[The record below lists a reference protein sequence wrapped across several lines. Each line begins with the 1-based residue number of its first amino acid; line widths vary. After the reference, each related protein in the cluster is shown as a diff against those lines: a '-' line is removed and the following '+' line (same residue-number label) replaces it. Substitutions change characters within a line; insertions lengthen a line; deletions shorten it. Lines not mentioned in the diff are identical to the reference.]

1 MSSTTVYVSRGK
13 QARPGVRNLAAPE
26 GRRFRPDIEGMRA
39 VAVVL
44 VVLYHAGIAPFT
56 GGYVGVDVFFVISG
70 FLITRML
77 FDELAMTRSISFA
90 RFYARRA
97 TRLLPA
103 STLVIAVTVV
113 ASRLWLSPTRL
124 HSINLDALASLG
136 YGINF
141 RMAAAGINYLNAGA
155 PPSPLQHLWSLAVE
169 EQFYVVWPAMLF
181 ICSFAWRWRQN
192 TFKRSTVVASV
203 IVIVCGSFALSVWQ
217 TKQAAPWAYF
227 GTQTR
232 AWELASG
239 SLVALALPSLAR
251 MNRAIAAIVTWAGL
265 VAIVSAALVFN
276 DSTAFPGYAAAL
288 PVLGAVAVI
297 AGGSATPRWGVDVVL
312 GLRPLQEIGK
322 LSYGWYL
329 WHWPA
334 LMIVPV
340 ALNVTASPLLN
351 LGIAVAALG
360 LAFASYHLVENPIRH
375 DRRLTAIAWKGIG
388 VGALASTLVAAGTM
402 LALVYGPSLSG
413 VGQAVDTRSTLA
425 SAPNPATAL
434 ASLLAAGLTSEDVP
448 RNLAPTLSAAANDSP
463 IVYANGCHLGFT
475 ETWPAGPCVFGDVT
489 ATKTVVLFGDSHAA
503 QWFPALD
510 IVAKAQHWR
519 LLSYTKSACP
529 AASVLVYQA
538 ALKRAYNECVV
549 WRNRVFAMIKSI
561 HPDMVVMAN
570 NGTDDGGI
578 VNLSGNADQAWAS
591 AWSQTVTAVKPYAQ
605 RIVMISDTAYPKS
618 DVPDCVSS
626 HLKTVSACINSRT
639 AALVLPTRR
648 QAIATAVG
656 GQGVQIVDPT
666 DWLCT
671 ATECPVIVG
680 NVLVYKDDSHMS
692 VEYSS
697 ALAPLL
703 AAALR

>member
-1 MSSTTVYVSRGK
+1 M
-13 QARPGVRNLAAPE
+13 
-26 GRRFRPDIEGMRA
+26 
-39 VAVVL
+39 
-44 VVLYHAGIAPFT
+44 
-56 GGYVGVDVFFVISG
+56 
-70 FLITRML
+70 
-77 FDELAMTRSISFA
+77 
-90 RFYARRA
+90 
-97 TRLLPA
+97 
-103 STLVIAVTVV
+103 
-113 ASRLWLSPTRL
+113 
-124 HSINLDALASLG
+124 
-136 YGINF
+136 
-141 RMAAAGINYLNAGA
+141 
-155 PPSPLQHLWSLAVE
+155 
-169 EQFYVVWPAMLF
+169 
-181 ICSFAWRWRQN
+181 
-192 TFKRSTVVASV
+192 
-203 IVIVCGSFALSVWQ
+203 
-217 TKQAAPWAYF
+217 
-227 GTQTR
+227 
-232 AWELASG
+232 
-239 SLVALALPSLAR
+239 
-251 MNRAIAAIVTWAGL
+251 
-265 VAIVSAALVFN
+265 
-276 DSTAFPGYAAAL
+276 
-288 PVLGAVAVI
+288 
-297 AGGSATPRWGVDVVL
+297 
-312 GLRPLQEIGK
+312 
-322 LSYGWYL
+322 
-329 WHWPA
+329 
-334 LMIVPV
+334 
-340 ALNVTASPLLN
+340 
-351 LGIAVAALG
+351 
-360 LAFASYHLVENPIRH
+360 
-375 DRRLTAIAWKGIG
+375 TAIAWKGIG

-605 RIVMISDTAYPKS
+605 RVVMISDTAYPKS

-639 AALVLPTRR
+639 AALVLPIRR